1 MTAQQLQRIEAAV
14 AAHDEWLARLR
25 DAIRHGDSEYQPAA
39 VRRHDQCALGAW
51 LDRDFPPTLRES
63 PVYDDLRRT
72 HAQFHVQAASIM
84 TLALAGR
91 RAEAERMMAPRSEF
105 LALSGWLIVKLRGL
119 RDCC

>member
-14 AAHDEWLARLR
+14 AAHGEWLARLR
-25 DAIRHGDSEYQPAA
+25 DAIQRGDSEYGPAA
-39 VRRHDQCALGAW
+39 VRMHDQCALGAW
-51 LDRDFPPTLRES
+51 LDREFPPTLRDS

-91 RAEAERMMAPRSEF
+91 RTEAERMMAPTSEF